1 MKGNSMSSKPDRNQN
16 DDMRPEYDLHGGVRG
31 RFFNEYRKGNN
42 IVLLDSDVA
51 SVFPD
56 STTVNQA
63 LRLLIQLAERKA
75 VAGTKQRASNKA
87 LQPAQ
92 KTRR

>member
-1 MKGNSMSSKPDRNQN
+1 MSPKSDRNQN
-16 DDMRPEYDLHGGVRG
+16 DDMRPEYDLSGGVRG

-51 SVFPD
+51 SIFPD

-75 VAGTKQRASNKA
+75 VASTKQRAPNKA
-87 LQPAQ
+87 Q
-92 KTRR
+92 KRRR

>member
-1 MKGNSMSSKPDRNQN
+1 
-16 DDMRPEYDLHGGVRG
+16 MRPEYDLRGGIRG

-75 VAGTKQRASNKA
+75 VAGAKQRAPNKA
-87 LQPAQ
+87 Q
-92 KTRR
+92 KRRR